1 MFVIKLRFLKKL
13 QQFTQMKNFSNFAT
27 LSPFRTRS
35 YTSVFCAPILLAA
48 SMQYASAAENNNGSY
63 YVERKSYGTSL
74 ETEPPK
80 YVKQLNKT
88 WLKDVNGFEDVSW
101 LDIGLDHR
109 IRYEHRD
116 NDFRRAKDVI
126 DDPIL
131 LRTRAYVGIKDILDP
146 LRFAVELGDAR
157 RNHSQFS
164 REYDT
169 RDVNQGEVVQAYLE
183 LFFKETPL
191 GKDELGNN
199 RPISIKVGRQALEQG
214 DKRLVAR
221 NGYRNTTNNFEG
233 VRAII
238 GQQSNDWQ
246 LETFAFKPVQRFTVQ
261 ADEDNDA
268 QHFYG
273 ALGNWRRW
281 SQVINLQP
289 YYYLLKQD
297 GDKVK
302 YDLNGRDETS
312 ATRRID
318 RTIHTAGLRAYGV
331 LGKTGW
337 DYDTNYVKQ
346 WGEQDTSLTN
356 KTKIDHDAYAYNAE
370 LGYTFDQS
378 WKPRLS
384 GFYGV
389 ATGDKSSTDKKN
401 QRFERLFGFA
411 RPWSNSDTMEMSNI
425 RATKLRVE
433 FDPKVSFIKNLKI
446 DAGYNWYRLE
456 SDTDSWG
463 PATLRDTKGLSGSD
477 IGEEFDITAR
487 FPINSQIYTSI
498 GYAHFMAG
506 NFTKNA
512 TQIASNKNDPT
523 RRDDSDYLYVQ
534 FEISAF

>member
-1 MFVIKLRFLKKL
+1 M
-13 QQFTQMKNFSNFAT
+13 
-27 LSPFRTRS
+27 
-35 YTSVFCAPILLAA
+35 
-48 SMQYASAAENNNGSY
+48 
-63 YVERKSYGTSL
+63 
-74 ETEPPK
+74 
-80 YVKQLNKT
+80 
-88 WLKDVNGFEDVSW
+88 
-101 LDIGLDHR
+101 
-109 IRYEHRD
+109 
-116 NDFRRAKDVI
+116 
-126 DDPIL
+126 
-131 LRTRAYVGIKDILDP
+131 
-146 LRFAVELGDAR
+146 
-157 RNHSQFS
+157 
-164 REYDT
+164 
-169 RDVNQGEVVQAYLE
+169 
-183 LFFKETPL
+183 
-191 GKDELGNN
+191 
-199 RPISIKVGRQALEQG
+199 
-214 DKRLVAR
+214 
-221 NGYRNTTNNFEG
+221 
-233 VRAII
+233 RAII

-281 SQVINLQP
+281 SEVINLQP

-370 LGYTFDQS
+370 VGYTFDQS

-487 FPINSQIYTSI
+487 FPINNQIYTSI

>member
-1 MFVIKLRFLKKL
+1 
-13 QQFTQMKNFSNFAT
+13 MKT
-27 LSPFRTRS
+27 PTPPTTPSPPRTNS
-35 YTSVFCAPILLAA
+35 YASIFCLPLLLATG
-48 SMQYASAAENNNGSY
+48 MQYASAADGSIGSY
-63 YVERKSYGTSL
+63 YVERKSFGTSL

-88 WLKDVNGFEDVSW
+88 WLKDVSGLEDVNW

-131 LRTRAYVGIKDILDP
+131 LRTRAYIGIKDILDP

-183 LFFKETPL
+183 LFFKETLL
-191 GKDELGNN
+191 GKDDLGNE

-233 VRAII
+233 VRAVI

-273 ALGNWRRW
+273 ALANWRRW

-289 YYYLLKQD
+289 YYYLLEQD

-302 YDLNGRDETS
+302 YDLNGRDVTS
-312 ATRRID
+312 LTSRID

-337 DYDTNYVKQ
+337 DYDANYTKQ

-356 KTKIDHDAYAYNAE
+356 KTKVDHDAC
-370 LGYTFDQS
+370 LQ
-378 WKPRLS
+378 RRS
-384 GFYGV
+384 G
-389 ATGDKSSTDKKN
+389 
-401 QRFERLFGFA
+401 L
-411 RPWSNSDTMEMSNI
+411 
-425 RATKLRVE
+425 
-433 FDPKVSFIKNLKI
+433 
-446 DAGYNWYRLE
+446 
-456 SDTDSWG
+456 
-463 PATLRDTKGLSGSD
+463 
-477 IGEEFDITAR
+477 
-487 FPINSQIYTSI
+487 
-498 GYAHFMAG
+498 
-506 NFTKNA
+506 
-512 TQIASNKNDPT
+512 
-523 RRDDSDYLYVQ
+523 YL
-534 FEISAF
+534 

>member
-1 MFVIKLRFLKKL
+1 MQNLANIVKLRLFSVKL
-13 QQFTQMKNFSNFAT
+13 PAKLIFI
-27 LSPFRTRS
+27 PFQL
-35 YTSVFCAPILLAA
+35 VAG
-48 SMQYASAAENNNGSY
+48 MQYASAAESSTGTY

-80 YVKQLNKT
+80 YVKQLNRT
-88 WLKDVNGFEDVSW
+88 WLKEVGGLENVNW

-116 NDFRRAKDVI
+116 NDYRRANDVI

-131 LRTRAYVGIKDILDP
+131 LRTRAYIGIKDIFDP
-146 LRFAVELGDAR
+146 LRVAVELADAR

-164 REYDT
+164 RKLDT
-169 RDVNQGEVVQAYLE
+169 RDVNQTEVVQAHLE

-191 GKDELGNN
+191 GKDDLGNN

-233 VRAII
+233 VRAIF

-261 ADEDNDA
+261 TDEDNNA

-281 SQVINLQP
+281 SQIINLQP

-297 GDKVK
+297 GDKAK

-318 RTIHTAGLRAYGV
+318 RSIHTAGLRAYGV
-331 LGKTGW
+331 LGKSGW
-337 DYDTNYVKQ
+337 DYDANYTKQ

-356 KTKIDHDAYAYNAE
+356 NTKIDHDAYAYNAE

-378 WKPRLS
+378 WEPRVS

-389 ATGDKSSTDKKN
+389 ATGDKSATDTNN

-411 RPWSNSDTMEMSNI
+411 RPWSNTDTMEMSNI

-446 DAGYNWYRLE
+446 DTGYSWYRLE

-463 PATLRDTKGLSGSD
+463 PATLIDATGRSGGD
-477 IGEEFDITAR
+477 IGEEFDITVR
-487 FPINSQIYTSI
+487 FPINNHIYTSI

-506 NFTKNA
+506 DFTKNA
-512 TQIASNKNDPT
+512 VQIAGNKNDST